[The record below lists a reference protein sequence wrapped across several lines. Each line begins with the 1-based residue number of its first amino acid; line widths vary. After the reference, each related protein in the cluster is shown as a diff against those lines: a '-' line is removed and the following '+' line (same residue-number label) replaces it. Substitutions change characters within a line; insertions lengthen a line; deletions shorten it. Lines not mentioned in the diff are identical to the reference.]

1 MLAVACAVIFSEN
14 RILTV
19 QRGPSQDLPGKWEF
33 PGGKVEPNES
43 EEECLIREIREE
55 LCLDIK
61 LDERLHP
68 VEHTYEK
75 YTVRLI
81 PFIATI
87 LGGELLLIEHQA
99 YRWITLETLESIDW
113 APADWPIVHQLQ
125 KNRNARG

>member
-14 RILTV
+14 LVLAV

-61 LDERLHP
+61 LEKRLLP
-68 VEHTYEK
+68 VEHIYERHAI
-75 YTVRLI
+75 RLI
-81 PFIATI
+81 PYTATI
-87 LGGELLLIEHQA
+87 FGGELLLTEHQGHKWLT
-99 YRWITLETLESIDW
+99 RENIDSIDW
-113 APADWPIVHQLQ
+113 APADWPIVYQLQ
-125 KNRNARG
+125 DNWPKW

>member
-1 MLAVACAVIFSEN
+1 MIDVTCAVISYADK
-14 RILTV
+14 ILAV
-19 QRGPSQDLPGKWEF
+19 QRGQTQDLHGKWEF
-33 PGGKVEPNES
+33 PGGKVEDNES

-75 YTVRLI
+75 YTIRLI

-87 LGGELLLIEHQA
+87 LGGELLLTEHQA
-99 YRWITLETLESIDW
+99 YRWLTLDTLESIDW

-125 KNRNARG
+125 KNWKARG